1 MLEKEEAEGGEEKE
15 VRKEKGRKSRKRR
28 GKKRMGNMDREKHKE
43 GMRQNQRRKYTQ
55 QLIPVRDPWPQ
66 RKRIKF

>member
-1 MLEKEEAEGGEEKE
+1 MLEKEEAKEEEE

-28 GKKRMGNMDREKHKE
+28 GEKRMGNMDREKHKE
-43 GMRQNQRRKYTQ
+43 GMRRNQRRKYTQ
-55 QLIPVRDPWPQ
+55 QLIPVRHPWPQ